1 MFYGL
6 FYKAGFP
13 KSPGAYEDQVA
24 RAHHGM
30 FNFLYFFSSV
40 SEIFA
45 GNNCSIFEKIINMFF
60 VISIYISNTYLY
72 TKLFVTKL
80 FVKYFTNIFV
90 KVIINR
96 CLSELNENITIS
108 WYF

>member
-45 GNNCSIFEKIINMFF
+45 GNNCSIFERIINMFF
-60 VISIYISNTYLY
+60 HNIYLYIKHLSIYEIIRYEIIRY
-72 TKLFVTKL
+72 EIIRKIFTKILV
-80 FVKYFTNIFV
+80 N
-90 KVIINR
+90 VIINR
-96 CLSELNENITIS
+96 CLSK
-108 WYF
+108 YHH